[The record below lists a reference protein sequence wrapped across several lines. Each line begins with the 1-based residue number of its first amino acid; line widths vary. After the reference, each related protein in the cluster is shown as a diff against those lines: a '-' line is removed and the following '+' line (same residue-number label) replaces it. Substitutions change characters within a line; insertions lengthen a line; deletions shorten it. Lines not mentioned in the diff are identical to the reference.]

1 MLATE
6 VVLGKSDI
14 KQKKKQKQKQ
24 KIIKCNTI
32 IVIFVKGIT

>member
-14 KQKKKQKQKQ
+14 KQKKKQKRKQ

-32 IVIFVKGIT
+32 IVIFVRVII